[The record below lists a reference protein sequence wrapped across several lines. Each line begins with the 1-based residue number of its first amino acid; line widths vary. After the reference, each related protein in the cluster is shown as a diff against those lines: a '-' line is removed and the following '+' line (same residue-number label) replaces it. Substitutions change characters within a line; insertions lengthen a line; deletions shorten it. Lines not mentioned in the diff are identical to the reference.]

1 MNAWLTRGSTRVHG
15 ALMGGAIK
23 ASEGWLMGGAIKA
36 SESRGV
42 VASGVM
48 LELAQPRERCWHLQ
62 SDKDS
67 KDQWTSTRLLIRRV
81 RMNRLTRR
89 VGVGHQSGTLE
100 EHRILAEHRLTHS
113 LQRSESLA

>member
-23 ASEGWLMGGAIKA
+23 ASE
-36 SESRGV
+36 SQGV
-42 VASGVM
+42 AASGVM
-48 LELAQPRERCWHLQ
+48 LELAQHRGRCWHLQ
-62 SDKDS
+62 GDKDS

-81 RMNRLTRR
+81 RMNRLPRR
-89 VGVGHQSGTLE
+89 VGIGHQSGTLE

-113 LQRSESLA
+113 LQLGEAISMQ

>member
-1 MNAWLTRGSTRVHG
+1 MNAWLTHGSTRVHG

-23 ASEGWLMGGAIKA
+23 ASEGGAIKA

-48 LELAQPRERCWHLQ
+48 LELAQHRGRCWHLQ
-62 SDKDS
+62 GDKDS

-81 RMNRLTRR
+81 RMNRPD
-89 VGVGHQSGTLE
+89 E
-100 EHRILAEHRLTHS
+100 
-113 LQRSESLA
+113 